1 MDRITSSFVVPRLAA
16 CICVLIGLANAIGW
30 GFEVPLLVSI
40 LPGLPKMVPAS
51 TLLVLLCAAS
61 LACQARARPLRG
73 PALACGALA
82 ALLGLAMALG
92 HLFKLPIGPFIAAV
106 VGVQTAVSL
115 SSVFTSAMFLGLGS
129 GLALFALRR
138 SPVLAQA
145 AAIAV
150 FLVSLL
156 NAGGYFFRDTFLYDV
171 LPGQGVAIPTTFSSM
186 LLAVGVLFLRP
197 GLGIMAAVTSN
208 LPAIRIARRL
218 LLSAVMVPLALGVGV
233 TLALQAGLYDAVSAL
248 PLLVWGTIVVFT
260 VIIWRLCLQLHEVE
274 LARQQAGAELRRTLH
289 ELHEADQRKDVFLAT
304 LAHELRNPLGPIRTA
319 LALLC
324 KLDPVVPAMQDNAR
338 RTIGRHTSHLV
349 RLVDD
354 LLDVSR
360 ISQGKISLQ
369 WERVSMA
376 SVIRSALETSSHSVE
391 ARGHA
396 LDVSLPREEL
406 WVCGDAVRLSQIVA
420 NLLLNAAKF
429 TAPGGRITISAAR
442 EDDKVRIRLSDN
454 GIGIAAASIDS
465 IFDLF
470 EQSGHAPDRVQ
481 DGLGIGLSLVRK
493 LVTLHG
499 GQVSVHSPGVG
510 LGSTFEVVL
519 PLDAQVPP
527 PAIAPVPETASGGSQ
542 RILVVD
548 DNCDAA
554 DTLAELLEMYGHT
567 VRTAYTGAQAIER
580 TLAFTPDIVF
590 LDIGLPDMSGYEV
603 AGKLRQL
610 PIPQQFLLV
619 ALTGYG
625 QEHDR
630 QTALQAGFNEHFA
643 KPVDFGKLAML
654 GLHIGP

>member
-1 MDRITSSFVVPRLAA
+1 MLPDNNSDALILNVDDSDGARYAKSRILKRA
-16 CICVLIGLANAIGW
+16 
-30 GFEVPLLVSI
+30 GFKVIEASNGGDALL
-40 LPGLPKMVPAS
+40 
-51 TLLVLLCAAS
+51 
-61 LACQARARPLRG
+61 RARQDRPNLI
-73 PALACGALA
+73 
-82 ALLGLAMALG
+82 LLDV
-92 HLFKLPIGPFIAAV
+92 KLPDIN
-106 VGVQTAVSL
+106 
-115 SSVFTSAMFLGLGS
+115 GLEVC
-129 GLALFALRR
+129 R
-138 SPVLAQA
+138 
-145 AAIAV
+145 
-150 FLVSLL
+150 
-156 NAGGYFFRDTFLYDV
+156 
-171 LPGQGVAIPTTFSSM
+171 
-186 LLAVGVLFLRP
+186 
-197 GLGIMAAVTSN
+197 
-208 LPAIRIARRL
+208 
-218 LLSAVMVPLALGVGV
+218 
-233 TLALQAGLYDAVSAL
+233 
-248 PLLVWGTIVVFT
+248 
-260 VIIWRLCLQLHEVE
+260 QLK
-274 LARQQAGAELRRTLH
+274 AGAETNTILVLQTSASCIGTADKIRALDGGADNYLV
-289 ELHEADQRKDVFLAT
+289 EPIEADELIANVKALLRLGRVERALRDVDRRKDEFLAT

-580 TLAFTPDIVF
+580 TLEFKPDIVF

>member
-1 MDRITSSFVVPRLAA
+1 MLPDNNSDALILNVDDSDGARYAKSRILKRAGFKVIEASNGGDALLRARQDRPN
-16 CICVLIGLANAIGW
+16 LILLDVKLPDINGL
-30 GFEVPLLVSI
+30 EVCRQLKGGAETNTI
-40 LPGLPKMVPAS
+40 
-51 TLLVLLCAAS
+51 LVLQTSAS
-61 LACQARARPLRG
+61 CIGTADKIRALDG
-73 PALACGALA
+73 GADNYLVEPIEA
-82 ALLGLAMALG
+82 DELIANVKALLRLG
-92 HLFKLPIGPFIAAV
+92 RV
-106 VGVQTAVSL
+106 ER
-115 SSVFTSAMFLGLGS
+115 
-129 GLALFALRR
+129 ALR
-138 SPVLAQA
+138 
-145 AAIAV
+145 
-150 FLVSLL
+150 
-156 NAGGYFFRDTFLYDV
+156 DV
-171 LPGQGVAIPTTFSSM
+171 D
-186 LLAVGVLFLRP
+186 R
-197 GLGIMAAVTSN
+197 
-208 LPAIRIARRL
+208 
-218 LLSAVMVPLALGVGV
+218 
-233 TLALQAGLYDAVSAL
+233 
-248 PLLVWGTIVVFT
+248 
-260 VIIWRLCLQLHEVE
+260 
-274 LARQQAGAELRRTLH
+274 
-289 ELHEADQRKDVFLAT
+289 RKDEFLAT

-324 KLDPVVPAMQDNAR
+324 KLDPVVPAVQDNAR
-338 RTIGRHTSHLV
+338 RTIGRHTDHLV

-369 WERVSMA
+369 WESVSLA

-396 LDVSLPREEL
+396 LDVNLPKEEL

-429 TAPGGRITISAAR
+429 TAPGGRIAITAVR
-442 EDDKVRIRLSDN
+442 ESDNVRISLSDN

-465 IFDLF
+465 IFGLF
-470 EQSGHAPDRVQ
+470 EQSGHSPDRVQ
-481 DGLGIGLSLVRK
+481 DGLGIGLSLVRN

-510 LGSTFEVVL
+510 LGSTFEVIL
-519 PLDAQVPP
+519 PLDANLPQ
-527 PAIAPVPETASGGSQ
+527 PAAPAPEAAAGGSQ

-567 VRTAYTGAQAIER
+567 VRTAYTGTQATER
-580 TLAFTPDIVF
+580 TLEFKPDIVF
-590 LDIGLPDMSGYEV
+590 LDIGLPDMSGYDV
-603 AGKLRQL
+603 AIKMRQL

-630 QTALQAGFNEHFA
+630 QAALASGFNEHFA

-654 GLHIGP
+654 GLHIAP